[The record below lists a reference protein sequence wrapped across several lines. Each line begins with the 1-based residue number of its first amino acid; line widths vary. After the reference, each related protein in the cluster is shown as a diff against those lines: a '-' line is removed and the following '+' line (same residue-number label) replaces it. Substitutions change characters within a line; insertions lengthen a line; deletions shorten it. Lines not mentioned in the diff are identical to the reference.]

1 MRANGTGNKAE
12 NAGSEADPRLSEQG
26 ADQTGHPEQNVA
38 AGESLG
44 TYGSGRSRA
53 DALRT
58 FDLEAFI
65 RAARETRGVI
75 PLAALPRVADLMPS
89 DAPSDAGDTPLRWHA
104 EGEMRKVMRRRGSIT
119 PASSAAARPTGR
131 DEADPSRGAFQA
143 TEPHLTVTIDGAVWL
158 ECQRCMQ
165 PFSWPVAVAAGYRVA
180 RDERQAD
187 SLAGDDAEDDVIV
200 GSADFDLLDLI
211 DEEIVLSLP
220 MVPKHRVCPAVH
232 ASVVSG
238 ADGALG
244 VDRVEDIDA
253 RLAEAAGDDPT
264 PLPGERGNAT
274 PLPVDAIGEGDDE
287 APARGAPTPP
297 RAAAAAKMG
306 AIGSAPTRKPFATAL
321 AGWKSATGG
330 GDDASNTAGKDAQG
344 PGTDK
349 SDSAKKQ

>member
-1 MRANGTGNKAE
+1 MGANGTENKAE
-12 NAGSEADPRLSEQG
+12 NAGSEAGPRLSEQG
-26 ADQTGHPEQNVA
+26 TDHAGHAERA
-38 AGESLG
+38 SAGAESVG
-44 TYGSGRSRA
+44 AYGSGRSRA

-75 PLAALPRVADLMPS
+75 PLAALPRVVDLMPS
-89 DAPSDAGDTPLRWHA
+89 DAPSEASDTPLRWHA

-131 DEADPSRGAFQA
+131 DESDPSRGAFQA

-220 MVPKHRVCPAVH
+220 MVPKHRVCPTVH

-264 PLPGERGNAT
+264 PLPGERGHATLLSPNA
-274 PLPVDAIGEGDDE
+274 VDAIEAGDDV
-287 APARGAPTPP
+287 APP
-297 RAAAAAKMG
+297 RDASVPRALGGAKATAAG
-306 AIGSAPTRKPFATAL
+306 GTPTRKPFASAL
-321 AGWKSATGG
+321 AGWKTSAGNAAS
-330 GDDASNTAGKDAQG
+330 GDDASKTAGADDAE
-344 PGTDK
+344 PE
-349 SDSAKKQ
+349 KKQ